1 MAEIQLDDYVIIQ
14 FGKDAQKFVKIKED
28 SVIQLSRLG
37 KLKASAI
44 VGQQYG
50 RVFEIINES
59 SLRPLE
65 IDEINADFAPAMLN
79 ANDNESRI
87 MNRQSNSSSSSQGDA
102 QLSVDS
108 VSSFTVGANNQKIND
123 CNSVQTLSQDQIEE
137 LAKSSSNVND
147 LISQL
152 TGAHQQFDLKTEY
165 SKAKYIKR
173 KKLKFHKVIR
183 LVQPNSF
190 NLCQWAFV
198 KHPDQVHHIRPDT
211 LASMIQTLNIQ
222 QGGCYLVDEDSAGV
236 LTLAIAERLG
246 GLGKIISLHS
256 KDASYVYPYTFYA
269 KLQNRECIHHL
280 PWSMFNASADDDTL
294 PQSVRNALSALRST
308 KFDGL
313 VTASRYQAQGVIK
326 QLMPFLKLNSI
337 IVAQSLA
344 KESLASTFEFM
355 RGSSQ
360 FVDVQ
365 LRSQWYREYQ
375 VYPDRMHPQNNTY
388 ASGGFILS
396 GIKVELVEDCPSS
409 TMDNYLQIESQQPSE
424 SVVAGDKRPRDED
437 DPTTLE

>member
-50 RVFEIINES
+50 RVFEIMNES
-59 SLRPLE
+59 SLRPLD
-65 IDEINADFAPAMLN
+65 IDEINADFAPAMQN
-79 ANDNESRI
+79 ANDDECR
-87 MNRQSNSSSSSQGDA
+87 MNRQSSSSQSDA
-102 QLSVDS
+102 QQAVDS

-123 CNSVQTLSQDQIEE
+123 CNSVQTLSQDQIAE
-137 LAKSSSNVND
+137 LAKSSQNVND

-152 TGAHQQFDLKTEY
+152 TGAHRQFDLKTEY

-236 LTLAIAERLG
+236 LALAIAERVG
-246 GLGKIISLHS
+246 GRGQIISLHS

-269 KLQNRECIHHL
+269 KLQNRGCILHL
-280 PWSMFNASADDDTL
+280 PWSMFNAPVDDDTL
-294 PQSVRNALSALRST
+294 PQSVRNALLALRST
-308 KFDGL
+308 QFDGL
-313 VTASRYQAQGVIK
+313 LTASRYQAQGVIK
-326 QLMPFLKLNSI
+326 QLIPFLKLNSMV
-337 IVAQSLA
+337 VAQSLS

-355 RGSSQ
+355 RESSQ

-396 GIKVELVEDCPSS
+396 GIKVELIEDDSSS
-409 TMDNYLQIESQQPSE
+409 TMNGKSQIASQQPSE
-424 SVVAGDKRPRDED
+424 SVVAGDKRPRDQDES
-437 DPTTLE
+437 TTLE